1 MSTGGSSASGGY
13 GAVEFGSGRYAAW
26 AGVGSVGGT
35 TSMKVQAVYR
45 VPVQTGV
52 RVTGQVGLVRGA
64 ARGEASTIVMGGGGV
79 MFGSRYG
86 GRVSLDV
93 GRRGGSTVVSLQAG
107 GFVGF

>member
-1 MSTGGSSASGGY
+1 MSQGGFSVSGGY

-26 AGVGSVGGT
+26 AGVASGGGS

-64 ARGEASTIVMGGGGV
+64 ESTIVMGGGGV

-93 GRRGGSTVVSLQAG
+93 GRRWGSTVASLQAG

>member
-1 MSTGGSSASGGY
+1 
-13 GAVEFGSGRYAAW
+13 
-26 AGVGSVGGT
+26 
-35 TSMKVQAVYR
+35 MKVQAVYR

-64 ARGEASTIVMGGGGV
+64 ESTIVMGGGGV

-93 GRRGGSTVVSLQAG
+93 GRRWGSTVASLQAG